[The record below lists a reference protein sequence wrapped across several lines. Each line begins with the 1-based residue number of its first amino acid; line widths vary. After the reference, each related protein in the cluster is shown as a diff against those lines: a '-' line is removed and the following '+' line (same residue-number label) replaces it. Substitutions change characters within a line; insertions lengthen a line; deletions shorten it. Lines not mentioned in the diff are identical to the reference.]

1 MERKVDR
8 QTEHINKILFD
19 IFGLSPE
26 YKVVWTDKEWF
37 EFYEPDFTFRYNY
50 NASGYAPINDYPI
63 KNRMHITE
71 HQTKLDSGVV
81 VSAKFAVHHA
91 SRTIYLQIVDIGG
104 NRVWSMYGK

>member
-1 MERKVDR
+1 MDK

-37 EFYEPDFTFRYNY
+37 EFYEPDYMFKYSYTTDYT
-50 NASGYAPINDYPI
+50 PINAYPT
-63 KNRMHITE
+63 KTRLHINE

-81 VSAKFAVHHA
+81 VSAKFAVHHP